1 MAWPISSLVIE
12 TDLALACFAALEGSS
27 LVASEGNLLD
37 IIELVNEELV
47 IACAHLFGNH
57 LYHLLCHLLDRL
69 CCYS

>member
-1 MAWPISSLVIE
+1 MAWPISSLAIV

-37 IIELVNEELV
+37 IIEFVDEELA
-47 IACAHLFGNH
+47 IAYALLFGNH
-57 LYHLLCHLLDRL
+57 LFHPLCHLLDRL